1 MTVFVNAQSSHF
13 ERIEMPDSDV
23 DYYSC
28 IPFDECVLLKLT
40 DDTKQTGRKN
50 TVFTFQKYDTSF
62 QYKSSVD
69 VTLQTKRSA
78 FLEYTTKDAHYC
90 LSYQISGTY
99 TISVVSVKGLS
110 VQYLHGK
117 LPKSTSV
124 VSLRA
129 IASPAFFHSESAK
142 TVNLSYSRANRHI
155 RQLHAKTPHW

>member
-1 MTVFVNAQSSHF
+1 MFVNAQSSHF

-23 DYYSC
+23 EYYSC

-50 TVFTFQKYDTSF
+50 TVFTFQKYDTVF
-62 QYKSSVD
+62 QYKSLAD

-78 FLEYTTKDAHYC
+78 FLEYTTKDAHYS

-99 TISVVSVKGLS
+99 TISVVSVKELS

-117 LPKSTSV
+117 LP
-124 VSLRA
+124 
-129 IASPAFFHSESAK
+129 
-142 TVNLSYSRANRHI
+142 
-155 RQLHAKTPHW
+155 